1 MAAQQHPL
9 QMDLRTVAVLSWRL
23 LSSKERRKVGLLAI
37 GMTINGL
44 LQTFSL
50 AILIPFIGLMLDP
63 GVVSPGGRLAKLSRY
78 LGDPPPQQFMVW
90 CALALFTA
98 ILVKNC
104 FDYAYNHYLN
114 RLVASVEQRVSVDL
128 LGQCIHAPYEWFLGQ
143 NTGLLINAVMG
154 DVVTWGRSGL
164 KSILALASAGIMLAS
179 IFVLLI
185 GIHPVFG
192 GALILAG
199 GTLNL
204 ATLRLL
210 KPFVGRMAALK
221 HKASNQAYRV
231 LNQALSGV
239 KDIKINGREA
249 FFLKQFSGWQKQYV
263 TASAKL
269 TTSQP
274 ISGYMIETLVAL
286 ILVGVG
292 IAISS
297 NASLRDE
304 MTTVLAVYGMAI
316 VRLVPV
322 FNQLSGTLNSIHGAV
337 PAIQNIH
344 RTQSEIANLA
354 GPVLESGSLDGTWES
369 IELAQLSYR
378 YPNADKPALDRVHL
392 VFAKGERIGLVGHSG
407 SGKTTLVDT
416 LSGLLFPTG
425 GRLLIGTQEIT
436 RANASAWRNQIGY
449 VSQHPFIADD
459 TLRFNIA
466 LETDPS
472 KIDDRSVLEAL
483 EAANMGDFIRT
494 ELPDGLDTQLGER
507 GIRFSGGQ
515 RQRVAIARALY
526 RRPRLLILDEATSA
540 LDAESENIV
549 STSIS
554 KISRSTTMLIV
565 AHRLSTVRN
574 CDRIAVLDAG
584 RVIGFDTHDNLI
596 QSCPI
601 YKRLVELGD
610 LSARN
615 EPFPSNP
622 ALP

>member
-1 MAAQQHPL
+1 MVAQQHPL
-9 QMDLRTVAVLSWRL
+9 PMDLRTVAVLSWRL
-23 LSSKERRKVGLLAI
+23 LTGKERRKIGLLAI
-37 GMTINGL
+37 GMAINGL

-50 AILIPFIGLMLDP
+50 AVLIPFIGLMLDP

-90 CALALFTA
+90 CALALFSA
-98 ILVKNC
+98 IVVKNC
-104 FDYAYNHYLN
+104 FDYVYNYYLN
-114 RLVASVEQRVSVDL
+114 RLVASVEQRVSVGL
-128 LGQCIHAPYEWFLGQ
+128 LAQCIHAPYEWFLSQ
-143 NTGLLINAVMG
+143 NTGFLINAVMG
-154 DVVTWGRSGL
+154 DVVIWGRSGL
-164 KSILALASAGIMLAS
+164 KSILALVSAGILLAS
-179 IFVLLI
+179 IFVLLV

-192 GALILAG
+192 CVLILAG
-199 GTLNL
+199 GALNMV
-204 ATLRLL
+204 TLRLL

-249 FFLKQFSGWQKQYV
+249 FFLKQFSDWQKQYV
-263 TASAKL
+263 TTAANL

-274 ISGYMIETLVAL
+274 VSGYMIETLVAL

-297 NASLRDE
+297 DASLRDE

-322 FNQLSGTLNSIHGAV
+322 LNQLSGTLNAIHGAV

-344 RTQSEIANLA
+344 RTQTGIAILA
-354 GPVLESGSLDGTWES
+354 GPTLESEDLDDNWENISLVE
-369 IELAQLSYR
+369 LSYC
-378 YPNADKPALDRVHL
+378 YPNADRPALDSIQL
-392 VFAKGERIGLVGHSG
+392 VFARGERIGLVGHSG
-407 SGKTTLVDT
+407 SGKTTLVDI
-416 LSGLLFPTG
+416 LSGLLFPTHG
-425 GRLLIGTQEIT
+425 QILIGTENIT

-459 TLRFNIA
+459 SLRFNVT

-472 KIDDRSVLEAL
+472 KVDVSRVIDSL

-494 ELPDGLDTQLGER
+494 DLPEGLDTQLGER

-540 LDAESENIV
+540 LDAESENCV

-554 KISRSTTMLIV
+554 SISRTTTMLIV
-565 AHRLSTVRN
+565 AHRLSTVRR
-574 CDRIAVLDAG
+574 CDRIVVLDSG

-596 QSCPI
+596 QTCPS
-601 YKRLVELGD
+601 YERLVELGN
-610 LSARN
+610 LTTRN
-615 EPFPSNP
+615 EPFASEPT
-622 ALP
+622 LP